1 MNIPLDEQV
10 YVNSLEEII
19 WGGTLLAITMGIH
32 GFGMLWVLRVNGGLK
47 QHFDRNPSFT
57 KGMSILILGSWMIL
71 FVHLVEVVAWSGF
84 FLWKDAIAVS
94 VGRANH
100 SICYY
105 FALLDYTTLGSNYN
119 LRVRWR
125 LLEGMIATAGLLTFA
140 WSTGVLLTIVQ
151 DFQEQ
156 QMQLI
161 KKRRE
166 KRHPPTVRSGPAGSS
181 ASGSPSS
188 SP

>member
-1 MNIPLDEQV
+1 MNIPIDEQA
-10 YVNSLEEII
+10 YVTSLEELI

-32 GFGMLWVLRVNGGLK
+32 GFGMLSVLRLTGGLK
-47 QHFDRNPSFT
+47 QQFDRNPSFT
-57 KGMSILILGSWMIL
+57 KGMSVLILASWMIL
-71 FVHLVEVVAWSGF
+71 FVHLLEVVAWAGF

-94 VGRANH
+94 AGQANH
-100 SICYY
+100 SLCYY

-119 LRVRWR
+119 LRIRWR
-125 LLEGMIATAGLLTFA
+125 LLEGMIAMAGLLTFA
-140 WSTGVLLTIVQ
+140 WSTGVLLTIAQ

-166 KRHPPTVRSGPAGSS
+166 KRHPPTVTSGPAASS
-181 ASGSPSS
+181 ASVSP
-188 SP
+188 PARP